1 MSSTQGRRPGR
12 SPRAERSRE
21 AVDRQTL
28 MLRRSA
34 GLGAAVVVVIL
45 LVVGI
50 NGCLDSRK
58 ERAFEDYAEDVR
70 ALVGGSNEISDRLF
84 TLLSR
89 PSRSDALDVQTQV
102 NAERAEAEQLVARA
116 RGTDHP
122 DELNDA
128 NGWLVEALEFRADA
142 IRRIAEQLPAA
153 LGDERDSRDAINSI
167 AGQMQ
172 AFLASD
178 VIYLQRTIPEL
189 TNAYDE
195 QGLDQRFPT
204 DRFLPD
210 LGWLDPDTV
219 ETRLGRIS
227 GGSDQA
233 AAPGLHGTGLQ
244 AATAQPSGTELTDS
258 GVNRVPVAD
267 RMTFD
272 ITVQNQGESDET
284 DVAVSISITDGKDI
298 NVEQTIPRIA
308 AGQEETVSI
317 PISEKPDTQ
326 GVSNVTVEIAPVPG
340 EGTRDNNRARY
351 QVAFTE

>member
-45 LVVGI
+45 LVIGI

-58 ERAFEDYAEDVR
+58 ERAFEDYAKDVR
-70 ALVGGSNEISDRLF
+70 ALVGGSSEISDRLF
-84 TLLSR
+84 ILLSR

-122 DELNDA
+122 NELNDA
-128 NGWLVEALEFRADA
+128 NGWLVEVLEFRADA
-142 IRRIAEQLPAA
+142 IRGIAEQLPAA

-178 VIYLQRTIPEL
+178 VIYLRRTIPEL
-189 TNAYDE
+189 TDAYDE
-195 QGLDQRFPT
+195 QGLD
-204 DRFLPD
+204 
-210 LGWLDPDTV
+210 
-219 ETRLGRIS
+219 
-227 GGSDQA
+227 GGSRPTGACPTSAGSTLTASRRSSAVCRAGRARPRRRGSTARASGRNRA
-233 AAPGLHGTGLQ
+233 AVRAG
-244 AATAQPSGTELTDS
+244 
-258 GVNRVPVAD
+258 AD
-267 RMTFD
+267 RQRREQGARGRSDD
-272 ITVQNQGESDET
+272 IRHNGPE
-284 DVAVSISITDGKDI
+284 
-298 NVEQTIPRIA
+298 
-308 AGQEETVSI
+308 
-317 PISEKPDTQ
+317 
-326 GVSNVTVEIAPVPG
+326 PG
-340 EGTRDNNRARY
+340 
-351 QVAFTE
+351 

>member
-1 MSSTQGRRPGR
+1 LSSTQGRRPGR
-12 SPRAERSRE
+12 SSRAARSQE

-58 ERAFEDYAEDVR
+58 ERAFEDYASDVR
-70 ALVGGSNEISDRLF
+70 ALVGGSGEISDRLF
-84 TLLSR
+84 NLLSR

-116 RGTDHP
+116 RSTDHP

-142 IRRIAEQLPAA
+142 IKRIAEHLPAA

-178 VIYLQRTIPEL
+178 VIYTQRTIPEL
-189 TNAYDE
+189 RDAYDK
-195 QGLDQRFPT
+195 QGVDQRFPT
-204 DRFLPD
+204 DQFLPNN
-210 LGWLDPDTV
+210 GWLDPATV

-244 AATAQPSGTELTDS
+244 GVTAQPSGTELTDS

-272 ITVQNQGESDET
+272 VTVQNQGESDET

-317 PISEKPDTQ
+317 PISEQPDTQ
-326 GVSNVTVEIAPVPG
+326 GVSNVAVEIAPVPG